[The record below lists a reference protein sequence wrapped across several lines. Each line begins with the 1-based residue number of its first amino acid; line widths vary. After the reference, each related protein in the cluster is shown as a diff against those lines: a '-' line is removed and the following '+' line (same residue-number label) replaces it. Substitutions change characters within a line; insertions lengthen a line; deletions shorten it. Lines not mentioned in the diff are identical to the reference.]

1 MPQRNEMLSIYCI
14 IFDILS
20 LKLFKTIFV
29 CFYIL
34 VEVNLFELIDFS
46 KNVAKKKKSCV
57 LVFENCL

>member
-1 MPQRNEMLSIYCI
+1 MPSIHCI
-14 IFDILS
+14 IVDILS

-46 KNVAKKKKSCV
+46 KNVAKKKKVMCV
-57 LVFENCL
+57 GF